1 MKGRDGAKVRG
12 DERKVRAVPSSNIF
26 GVVYK
31 LHLPIKKGAIA
42 RNSSS

>member
-1 MKGRDGAKVRG
+1 MGQRLGEMKGRSGPFL
-12 DERKVRAVPSSNIF
+12 AVIF
-26 GVVYK
+26 LVLYK